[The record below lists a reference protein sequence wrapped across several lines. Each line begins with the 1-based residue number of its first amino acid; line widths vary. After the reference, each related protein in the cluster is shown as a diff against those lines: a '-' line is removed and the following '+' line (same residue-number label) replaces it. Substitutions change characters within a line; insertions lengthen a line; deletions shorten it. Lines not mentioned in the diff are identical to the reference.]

1 MPRARLRV
9 LSKIL
14 NKPQEAMMDTSKSH
28 ISFSEALTLIFI
40 TLKLLDKIDWSW
52 WLVLSP
58 LWLTLVVI
66 AILAVIASASK

>member
-1 MPRARLRV
+1 
-9 LSKIL
+9 
-14 NKPQEAMMDTSKSH
+14 MDTSKSH